1 MITLAELATSVV
13 IMTLV
18 AIQAPQSHDHEPEW
32 GFGYRGATQ
41 PIPPGPVATDGA
53 R

>member
-1 MITLAELATSVV
+1 MIALLERAPSVV

-32 GFGYRGATQ
+32 GFGYRGVTQ
-41 PIPPGPVATDGA
+41 PIPSGPVATAGA

>member
-1 MITLAELATSVV
+1 MIALLERAPSVV

-32 GFGYRGATQ
+32 GFGYWGATQ
-41 PIPPGPVATDGA
+41 PIPSGPVATDGA